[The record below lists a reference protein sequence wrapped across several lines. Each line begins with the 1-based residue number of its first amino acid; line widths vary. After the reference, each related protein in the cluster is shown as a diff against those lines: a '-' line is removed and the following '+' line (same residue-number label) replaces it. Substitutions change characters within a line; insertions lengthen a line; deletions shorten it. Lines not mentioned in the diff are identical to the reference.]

1 MHIPNAFATLLS
13 SGAPLVAVASLLS
26 NANALLSSVAVA
38 LLLSSAYASLSL
50 MAFALRGY
58 RRRHGPQS
66 FLSIHRIAAKMF
78 SRKPVF
84 VRSHRYALGSRPTY
98 FEITSVK
105 DGWVCRGKRLWIRG
119 HGRKKIN

>member
-84 VRSHRYALGSRPTY
+84 VRSHRPIGPGPTY

-119 HGRKKIN
+119 HDRKKIN